1 MTPNQIALVQ
11 DSFIH
16 VLPIADETAAAFY
29 ARLFTLAPDTRRLFR
44 HDMVEQ
50 GRKLVLTLASV
61 VNGLDRLDE
70 IVPVARELARRHVG
84 YGALPRHYDAV
95 GTALLATLAE
105 LLGPL
110 YDAPTAQAWS
120 AAYTLLAGVMVD
132 ASRVAA

>member
-1 MTPNQIALVQ
+1 MTPHQIALVQ
-11 DSFIH
+11 DSFIY
-16 VLPIADETAAAFY
+16 VLPIPDATAAAFY
-29 ARLFTLAPDTRRLFR
+29 ARLFALAPDTRPLFR

-50 GRKLVLTLASV
+50 GRKLVLTLATV

-70 IVPVARELARRHVG
+70 IVPVAQELARRHVS

-110 YDAPTAQAWS
+110 YDEATADAWA
-120 AAYTLLAGVMVD
+120 AAYTLLAGVMID
-132 ASRVAA
+132 AGRLAA